1 MEIRLMNQGNTLV
14 VGVRGRLDSVT
25 AAEFDRAMSEGVS
38 NHERRVI
45 LDFSELDYMSSAG
58 MRSLLVLQK
67 RLEKQGGGLVVA
79 GVKGLVNEVF
89 VVSGFDSVL
98 PVFES
103 LEAALASPR

>member
-1 MEIRLMNQGNTLV
+1 VEIRITSQGNALV

-25 AAEFDRAMSEGVS
+25 AAEFDRTISEGVS
-38 NHERRVI
+38 TEQRRVV

-67 RLEKQGGGLVVA
+67 RLTKQGGGLVVA
-79 GVKGLVNEVF
+79 SLKGLVNEVF

-98 PVFES
+98 PVFEN
-103 LEAALASPR
+103 LESALASLR